1 MIEATRQ
8 RVLVGLFVL
17 VAVALLVGSVAAF
30 SGGFGSAGVA
40 HRSYFRY
47 AGGVQPGA
55 AVRFGGLLAGKVDRV
70 RVDPS
75 NTTRIEIGYTIDRA
89 TPVKIDS
96 VAKITALGPLT
107 DNYIEIST
115 GSERAA
121 LLPPGAEI
129 PSTEMFGLPQVGEA
143 IQAMLP
149 DVQRTLLKVNT
160 DLEGLKTTLDRAN
173 DLLNDRNRTAIAH
186 SLANADQLLSEARP
200 KVNES
205 LNNVNASLNNVNRLL
220 NDAQPKVSASLSNL
234 QDVTAKLGPLLEDV
248 KKVSTRAD
256 DTLAHVDAT
265 LLENR
270 ADVRASVTNL
280 RDALSKS
287 TTLLDHLNQA
297 LDQNSDN
304 IDELLDNL
312 RLATENLKG
321 LTETLRRSPSSLIR
335 GVRTEDRNPGGVRK

>member
-1 MIEATRQ
+1 MMDAARQ

-17 VAVALLVGSVAAF
+17 IAAALLVGSVASF

-40 HRSYFRY
+40 HHSFFKY

-75 NTTRIEIGYTIDRA
+75 NSTRIEIGFTIDPA
-89 TPVKIDS
+89 TPVKTDS

-115 GSERAA
+115 GSQGAA
-121 LLPPGAEI
+121 RLPPGAEI

-173 DLLNDRNRTAIAH
+173 DLLSDRNRTAIAH
-186 SLANADQLLSEARP
+186 SLANADQLLSETRP

-205 LNNVNASLNNVNRLL
+205 LDNVNRLL

-256 DTLAHVDAT
+256 ETLSHVDAT

-287 TTLLDHLNQA
+287 TLLLDHLNQA

-312 RLATENLKG
+312 RAATENLKG
-321 LTETLRRSPSSLIR
+321 LTETLRRAPSSLIR
-335 GVRTEDRNPGGVRK
+335 GVHTQDRNPGGGRK